1 MRFIMITTQ
10 NNEDVAVNTSNIT
23 SIQRMNGGVWI
34 LLGGDTPVSTKFTN
48 IQSAIDY
55 IQRAPSVSLGVEQ

>member
-10 NNEDVAVNTSNIT
+10 NNEDIAVNAGNIT
-23 SIQRMNGGVWI
+23 SIQRMNGGVWVF
-34 LLGGDTPVSTKFTN
+34 LSGDTPVSTKFTN

-55 IQRAPSVSLGVEQ
+55 IQRAPSVSLGVK